1 MDNEVRQLSI
11 GSAEQEERIQTELAQ
26 MRRSLDYEMRK
37 MRDQESKE
45 KEETVD
51 ELERTLRQE
60 RQEKTRV
67 EAELKQGRIACTELE
82 ERLKTE
88 QLKRQN
94 LQQRLV
100 ALAEERDNLQLR
112 IEEEMHLRKTTGQE
126 LKAKERT
133 VDKLEKAL
141 RRERQE
147 RTRVEA
153 ELGQARIAYTELE
166 ERLQTEQLSSHSFQ
180 QRLEALVEERNN
192 LQLRIEGE
200 RNRRLSTAAE
210 GPSAESQGSQSRD
223 WIIQREEI
231 VLCEKFLGRG
241 AWGAVRE
248 GTFRGCQIAVK
259 EIHELIMSDYNRKLF
274 KREMSMASRCR
285 HPNLLQFIGAT
296 NDESSP
302 LFVTELL
309 DTSLR
314 HVLQQRALNHD
325 EIVCLSLDIA
335 KGLNYLHLS
344 KPVPIMHRDISSAN
358 VLLWRRDKSWR
369 AKLSDFGAANF
380 MRQGM
385 TVNPGAIIYSAPE
398 AFTPQQTP
406 KV

>member
-1 MDNEVRQLSI
+1 
-11 GSAEQEERIQTELAQ
+11 
-26 MRRSLDYEMRK
+26 
-37 MRDQESKE
+37 
-45 KEETVD
+45 
-51 ELERTLRQE
+51 
-60 RQEKTRV
+60 
-67 EAELKQGRIACTELE
+67 
-82 ERLKTE
+82 
-88 QLKRQN
+88 
-94 LQQRLV
+94 
-100 ALAEERDNLQLR
+100 
-112 IEEEMHLRKTTGQE
+112 
-126 LKAKERT
+126 
-133 VDKLEKAL
+133 
-141 RRERQE
+141 
-147 RTRVEA
+147 
-153 ELGQARIAYTELE
+153 
-166 ERLQTEQLSSHSFQ
+166 
-180 QRLEALVEERNN
+180 
-192 LQLRIEGE
+192 
-200 RNRRLSTAAE
+200 
-210 GPSAESQGSQSRD
+210 
-223 WIIQREEI
+223 
-231 VLCEKFLGRG
+231 
-241 AWGAVRE
+241 
-248 GTFRGCQIAVK
+248 
-259 EIHELIMSDYNRKLF
+259 
-274 KREMSMASRCR
+274 MASRGR

-335 KGLNYLHLS
+335 KGFNYLHLC